1 MYLIDDGY
9 EIRVLA
15 GEMGFVFTNR
25 NTCFAL
31 FCLFLLSMATSLP
44 IRILRR
50 SIQAIRCH
58 VAFGNKAKNR
68 FHSDS
73 DPIKHDLF
81 YLFGDGL
88 YKSI

>member
-1 MYLIDDGY
+1 
-9 EIRVLA
+9 
-15 GEMGFVFTNR
+15 
-25 NTCFAL
+25 
-31 FCLFLLSMATSLP
+31 
-44 IRILRR
+44 LRR